1 MTLPPPTHWTH
12 RGLGLAYRAWGPED
26 GPAVLLLHGFLDT
39 GAALGP
45 VAEKLAGPYRVV
57 VPDHRGHGES
67 DHIASGGYYHF
78 PDYVLDLD
86 GLLTHLGLERVAI
99 AGHSMGA
106 SIASY
111 FGGAFPDRLWA
122 LALLDGIGPPG
133 DTEPGEAPILVN
145 RWIGDVRRRD
155 SHEPRGHESL
165 EAAARAIG
173 RLAPT
178 ATEERLIALAD
189 AATKPGADGRRY
201 WRFDPVH
208 RTRAPTGFDAA
219 RFRAFLKRIQCPTL
233 AVWAEKSLMHASDEN
248 ERLEALGDV
257 EQQTLAGVGHN
268 MHHEK
273 PEALATLLR
282 TFLDRCLP

>member
-1 MTLPPPTHWTH
+1 M
-12 RGLGLAYRAWGPED
+12 YRSWGPAD

-45 VAEKLAGPYRVV
+45 VAEALATPYRVI

-67 DHIASGGYYHF
+67 DHIGAGGYYHF

-86 GLLTHLGLERVAI
+86 GLLEHLALEQVALV
-99 AGHSMGA
+99 GHSMGA

-133 DTEPGEAPILVN
+133 DTDPGESPILVN
-145 RWIGDVRRRD
+145 RWVGDVRRRD
-155 SHEPRGHESL
+155 TYSPRGHESL
-165 EAAARAIG
+165 KAAARAIG

-178 ATEERLIALAD
+178 ATDERLHALAE
-189 AATKPGADGRRY
+189 AATVVGPDGRHH
-201 WRFDPVH
+201 WRFDQVH

-219 RFRAFLKRIQCPTL
+219 RFRAFLMRIQCPTL
-233 AVWAEKSLMHASDEN
+233 AVWAEKSLMHASDEQ

-257 EQQTLAGVGHN
+257 EQHTIPGVGHN

-273 PEALATLLR
+273 PEALADLLR
-282 TFLDRCLP
+282 AFLDRCRR